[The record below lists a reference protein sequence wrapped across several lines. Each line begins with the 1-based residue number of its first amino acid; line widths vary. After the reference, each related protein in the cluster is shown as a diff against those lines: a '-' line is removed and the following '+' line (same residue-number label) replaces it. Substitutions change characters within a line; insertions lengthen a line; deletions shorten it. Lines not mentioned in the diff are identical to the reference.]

1 MPATYTLTG
10 SGLVTSDMPLRMHNE
25 KSASRAGTHLLGDKN
40 YNSLYIF
47 LLYVCFFLEA
57 SFPCYGV
64 DTDRRYFQALRP

>member
-1 MPATYTLTG
+1 MPATYTNRKRVG
-10 SGLVTSDMPLRMHNE
+10 DLRHASAYAQS
-25 KSASRAGTHLLGDKN
+25 KSASRAGTHFLGDKN